1 MRKLFMLGAGEIGK
15 RLLDHL
21 GSNWEIIFVE
31 SNPQTQFVNQK
42 KVISLEEYLS
52 NHSDDFIVIAH
63 LDVEDSVVALQK
75 NNVANYFIHCELPGE
90 FKEPYVREYL
100 KNYVTGHLGKR
111 EDYVLYGLGLY
122 SIVIDDWM
130 YQQFGIHPYILVQ
143 KNISKSLIEK
153 IAQKYDGLNLVF
165 DINQLKNIKEIG
177 VCLDNC
183 FELEQKGEF
192 GQYHMTDLFDCTDRI
207 KEYYHPEIE
216 KFHNIHKGQRC
227 FIVATGPSLRMED
240 LDTLKENQEICFSM
254 NTIFYAFD
262 KTEWRP
268 DYYVMSDYRGFGVYG
283 RRLDDI
289 SVKAKFLG
297 DNSETFWKSPHDKN
311 IYCYHQH
318 YEYCYDRLPKF
329 SNDFSRKSYVT
340 NVTYTCMQLAVYM
353 GFKEIYLLGTDFS
366 GASKSVYKH
375 HHFYAEKELTSVN
388 YTEVV
393 RTGYNKAKQYAQEK
407 GIKIYNATRGGELEI
422 FKRVDFD
429 TVFVNEKV

>member
-1 MRKLFMLGAGEIGK
+1 MRKLFILGAGEIGK

-31 SNPQTQFVNQK
+31 SNPQAQFVNQK
-42 KVISLEEYLS
+42 KVISLEAYLS
-52 NHSDDFIVIAH
+52 NHFDEFIVIAH
-63 LDVEDSVVALQK
+63 LNEEDSVVVLQK
-75 NNVANYFIHCELPGE
+75 KNVTNYFIHCELPGE
-90 FKEPYVREYL
+90 FKEPHVREYL

-153 IAQKYDGLNLVF
+153 IAQKYDGLKLVF

-183 FELEQKGEF
+183 LELEQKGEF
-192 GQYHMTDLFDCTDRI
+192 GQYHLTDLFDCTDRI

-283 RRLDDI
+283 KRLDDM

-297 DNSETFWKSPHDKN
+297 DNSEAFWKSPHDKN

-318 YEYCYDRLPKF
+318 YEYCYGRLPKF

-340 NVTYTCMQLAVYM
+340 NVTYTCMQLAAYM

-366 GASKSVYKH
+366 GTSKSVYKH

-388 YTEVV
+388 YTELV
-393 RTGYNKAKQYAQEK
+393 RAGYNKAKQYTQEQ

-422 FKRVDFD
+422 FERVDFD
-429 TVFVNEKV
+429 TVFVK